1 MIRYKTLLFGP
12 IVDNNPITL
21 QILGICSALAV
32 TTSVVAA
39 LTLGAALTIVLMISN
54 GIISLIRNH
63 LPTSVR
69 LIVQI
74 TIVASLVI
82 VVDQLLKAYAY
93 EISQRL
99 SIFVGLIVT
108 NCLVLGRVESFAM
121 HNPPWPSVI
130 DGLGNGLG
138 YSFILLIVG
147 SIREFLGAGSF
158 FGVQLLVVQPLNLLL
173 LAPSAFFILGLLI
186 WLIRSI
192 KPAQVEKPEFHSA
205 VADQEGGA

>member
-1 MIRYKTLLFGP
+1 MTRYKKLLLGP
-12 IVDNNPITL
+12 IIDNNPITL

-32 TTSVVAA
+32 TTSVAAA
-39 LTLGAALTIVLMISN
+39 LTLGASLTLVLMISN
-54 GIISLIRNH
+54 GLISLIRHH
-63 LPTSVR
+63 LPTAVR

-108 NCLVLGRVESFAM
+108 NCLVLGRIESFAM
-121 HNPPWPSVI
+121 HNPPWPSVL

-138 YSFILLIVG
+138 YSFVLLIVG
-147 SIREFLGAGSF
+147 SVREFFGAGSLL
-158 FGVQLLVVQPLNLLL
+158 GVKVLAFQPLNLLL
-173 LAPSAFFILGLLI
+173 LAPSAFFILGFLI

-192 KPAQVEKPEFHSA
+192 KPTQVEHAEFELV
-205 VADQEGGA
+205 VANREGDA

>member
-12 IVDNNPITL
+12 IVDSNPITL

-32 TTSVVAA
+32 TTSVSAA

-54 GIISLIRNH
+54 GIISLVRNH

-108 NCLVLGRVESFAM
+108 NCLVLGRIESFAM
-121 HNPPWPSVI
+121 RNPPWPSVL

-138 YSFILLIVG
+138 YSFVLLIVG
-147 SIREFLGAGSF
+147 TIRELLGAGSF
-158 FGVQLLVVQPLNLLL
+158 LGVQVLAFQPLNLLL
-173 LAPSAFFILGLLI
+173 LAPSAFFILGLLV
-186 WLIRSI
+186 WFIRSC
-192 KPAQVEKPEFHSA
+192 KPAQVEKSEFNAA
-205 VADQEGGA
+205 VTDGEGVA

>member
-1 MIRYKTLLFGP
+1 MTRYKKLLLGP
-12 IVDNNPITL
+12 IIDNNPITL

-39 LTLGAALTIVLMISN
+39 LTLGASLTLVLMISN
-54 GIISLIRNH
+54 GLISLIRHH
-63 LPTSVR
+63 LPTAVR

-108 NCLVLGRVESFAM
+108 NCLVLGRIESFAM
-121 HNPPWPSVI
+121 HNPPWPSVL

-138 YSFILLIVG
+138 YSFVLLIVG
-147 SIREFLGAGSF
+147 SVREFFGAGSLL
-158 FGVQLLVVQPLNLLL
+158 GVKVLAFQPLNLLL
-173 LAPSAFFILGLLI
+173 LAPSAFFILGFLI
-186 WLIRSI
+186 WFIRSI
-192 KPAQVEKPEFHSA
+192 KPTQVEHAEFELV
-205 VADQEGGA
+205 VANREGDA

>member
-1 MIRYKTLLFGP
+1 MTRYKKLLLGP
-12 IVDNNPITL
+12 IIDNNPITL

-39 LTLGAALTIVLMISN
+39 LTLGASLTLVLMISN
-54 GIISLIRNH
+54 GLISLIRHH
-63 LPTSVR
+63 LPTAVR

-108 NCLVLGRVESFAM
+108 NCLVLGRIESFAM
-121 HNPPWPSVI
+121 HNPPWPSVL

-138 YSFILLIVG
+138 YSFVLLIVG
-147 SIREFLGAGSF
+147 SVREFFGAGSLL
-158 FGVQLLVVQPLNLLL
+158 GVKVLAFQPLNLLL
-173 LAPSAFFILGLLI
+173 LAPSAFFILGFLI

-192 KPAQVEKPEFHSA
+192 KPTQVEHAEFELV
-205 VADQEGGA
+205 VANREGDA